1 VQKHH
6 NSAAQL
12 IFMAKQQIPL
22 KIPPAAENY
31 GPNNGVGNN
40 GRSCSQGCIFILVQ
54 NAGDY
59 DNE

>member
-1 VQKHH
+1 
-6 NSAAQL
+6 
-12 IFMAKQQIPL
+12 MAKQQIPL